1 MRTSP
6 GRVAIAFIFLASV
19 TPALAATGPAEPAG
33 CGPSPPSARAPDG
46 SGSSQSAIT
55 SWTLSQ
61 LPAEWG
67 LQSCIG
73 WDPQRFSSYAGVA
86 GKIHAA
92 GIDEVLAR
100 LGAISAYK
108 GMRYWSVTDRKV
120 ETLVTEAFAVADAAS
135 KNGRPD
141 FAMAE
146 MLTGQEL
153 YFMERDNRSS
163 QPVLY
168 RMTILERRADRL
180 VVDIANA
187 SKVRLFLLTLFEP
200 GDVRTALF
208 VSRADDGTWNGYA
221 LSGFHPRSIAGLL
234 DNRQSH
240 ANRLIALY
248 GHVAGSDENELPWAR

>member
-1 MRTSP
+1 MRTTL
-6 GRVAIAFIFLASV
+6 RWVAIAFIYLASL
-19 TPALAATGPAEPAG
+19 TPALAATGSVEPAR
-33 CGPSPPSARAPDG
+33 CGPSPPSARANDS
-46 SGSSQSAIT
+46 SGSSQSAIIF
-55 SWTLSQ
+55 WTLSQ
-61 LPAEWG
+61 LPAAWG

-73 WDPQRFSSYAGVA
+73 WEPQRFSSYAGVA
-86 GKIHAA
+86 GKIHAT
-92 GIDEVLAR
+92 GIDQVLGR
-100 LGAISAYK
+100 LGAISAFK
-108 GMRYWSVTDRKV
+108 GMRYWSVTDHKL
-120 ETLVTEAFAVADAAS
+120 ETLVTDAFAVEDAAS

-141 FAMAE
+141 FAAAE
-146 MLTGQEL
+146 MQPGQEL

-168 RMTILERRADRL
+168 RMNVLERRADRL

-187 SKVRLFLLTLFEP
+187 SRVRLFLLTLFEP

-208 VSRADDGTWNGYA
+208 ISRAADGTWDCYA

-248 GHVAGSDENELPWAR
+248 GHVAGSDNDELPWAR